1 VSTSFGYLY
10 SLDILIHS
18 LNFSDFSSLFTSTST
33 PLLFYLISKYL
44 YFLMYLVHTEITSVR
59 PFLIILLYY
68 IILYYIILYYI
79 ILYYIILYYIILY
92 YIILYSL
99 ILYYIILHYI
109 ILLYYII
116 LYYIILYYI
125 ILYYII
131 LYYIIIG
138 LCMVVNLNLNF

>member
-59 PFLIILLYY
+59 PFLILIGYDFSHYIILYY

-92 YIILYSL
+92 YIILY
-99 ILYYIILHYI
+99 
-109 ILLYYII
+109 YII
-116 LYYIILYYI
+116 LYYIILY
-125 ILYYII
+125 
-131 LYYIIIG
+131 
-138 LCMVVNLNLNF
+138 